1 MTVMNK
7 VISNQSIY
15 WDYKIQGVLDE
26 DLLNEVIKFHQSSS
40 VIRRDTNVY
49 PYNNET
55 LNWLKDAE
63 FTDVLPNIY
72 EDEIPLK
79 VEKMN
84 FQNSVRDFNLDMKI
98 SIDELSRVL
107 YKSFGRSADSPSKRY
122 PSAGALYPIIP
133 ILFLLEDDRV
143 LGANLSVG
151 AYILDTTSLTL
162 KRYCSW
168 SRDEL
173 REFLMVLNPVENRIY
188 SPYLIGYAINMKK
201 AVAKYKRRGYRH
213 ALIEIGL
220 MAQCFRESCKEEER
234 IGEFCWSGFDD
245 NALTYN
251 AGLNPRI
258 SPIAL
263 IQWFGKY

>member
-1 MTVMNK
+1 M
-7 VISNQSIY
+7 
-15 WDYKIQGVLDE
+15 
-26 DLLNEVIKFHQSSS
+26 
-40 VIRRDTNVY
+40 
-49 PYNNET
+49 
-55 LNWLKDAE
+55 
-63 FTDVLPNIY
+63 
-72 EDEIPLK
+72 
-79 VEKMN
+79 
-84 FQNSVRDFNLDMKI
+84 
-98 SIDELSRVL
+98 
-107 YKSFGRSADSPSKRY
+107 
-122 PSAGALYPIIP
+122 
-133 ILFLLEDDRV
+133 
-143 LGANLSVG
+143 G

-245 NALTYN
+245 NALT
-251 AGLNPRI
+251 
-258 SPIAL
+258 
-263 IQWFGKY
+263 